1 MRCVMTLLVVLTAPW
16 VVVFPLI
23 GTSPAIAGADKE
35 PCTTP
40 SDGVPYEPRTFL
52 GYACADDCAT
62 HKAGFAWAERH
73 GIADAAACMLADRS
87 SAQGCRAYV
96 EEAVTAELA
105 GFEWARENEI
115 ADPCRCD
122 GAGPGFAAGCRA
134 YLASVGD

>member
-1 MRCVMTLLVVLTAPW
+1 MRHAMAMLLFLTAPW
-16 VVVFPLI
+16 VAGFPLI
-23 GTSPAIAGADKE
+23 GTAPAIAGARKG
-35 PCTTP
+35 PCATP
-40 SDGVPYEPRTFL
+40 GDGVPYEPRTFL
-52 GYACADDCAT
+52 GYACAGDCEA

-87 SAQGCRAYV
+87 AAQGCRVYV

-115 ADPCRCD
+115 AEPCRCY

-134 YLASVGD
+134 YLATVGD